1 MSVACLLSTHYSSV
15 FQVDP
20 ATAIESQELEDPIVM
35 VVAELEDPIV
45 MVVAELEDPI
55 VMVVAA
61 AIASA
66 CVADC
71 LADSELVQTDS
82 EIH

>member
-35 VVAELEDPIV
+35 VVA
-45 MVVAELEDPI
+45 
-55 VMVVAA
+55 A

>member
-15 FQVDP
+15 LQVDP
-20 ATAIESQELEDPIVM
+20 ATAIESQ
-35 VVAELEDPIV
+35 ELEDPIV